1 MLIKI
6 KYINYIINL
15 YLIIDEDKILIDT
28 IEKYYKIFDN
38 NKYPLIVINNL
49 NDSGY
54 IYLSQIFLGIL
65 SPLISIVIYK
75 GRMRITDS
83 FKGQKKLNIML
94 RLI

>member
-1 MLIKI
+1 LLIKI
-6 KYINYIINL
+6 KYINYIVNL
-15 YLIIDEDKILIDT
+15 YLIIDEGKILIDT

>member
-6 KYINYIINL
+6 KYINYIVNL